1 MYKVF
6 VNDTPIILTDS
17 IPKEN
22 KYPVYLFE
30 YLIVGDVLGK
40 LTSNS
45 ISGVLVLCVD
55 LEASKAAFFENFK
68 IVTAAGGLVV
78 NRNKEIL
85 FIYRSNTWDLPKG
98 GIEDGE
104 TLEETALR
112 EVTEEC
118 GIEAL
123 RMDQFLVTTYHY
135 YYHKKNTIKVC
146 HWFLMKSDYDGPLV
160 PQEEEGITEVVF
172 KDEDATLDAL
182 KNSYANINLVY
193 EKYRDL
199 QGFK

>member
-6 VNDTPIILTDS
+6 VNDAPIILTDS

-22 KYPVYLFE
+22 KYPIYLYE
-30 YLIVGDVLGK
+30 YLKVGDIIRK

-45 ISGVLVLCVD
+45 FPGVLVLCVD
-55 LEASKAAFFENFK
+55 LEASKAEFFKNFN

-78 NRNKEIL
+78 NSKKEIL

-98 GIEDGE
+98 GVEKGE
-104 TLEETALR
+104 TIEETALR
-112 EVTEEC
+112 EVAEEC
-118 GIEAL
+118 GIEDL
-123 RMDQFLVTTYHY
+123 KIDQFLITTYHF
-135 YYHKKNTIKVC
+135 YYHKQNTIKVS
-146 HWFLMKSDYDGPLV
+146 HWFLMYSDYEGPLV

-172 KDEDATLDAL
+172 KNQEATLLAL
-182 KNSYANINLVY
+182 KNSYSNINMVY
-193 EKYRDL
+193 NKFKDL